1 MKKYVIAIIAIF
13 SLLFISCINTEIT
26 LSGTVLDKKDGMP
39 IANAKVSDGT
49 YGKGN
54 MGITDS
60 MGQFSYITYCEEHT
74 IEISAEGY
82 KTIKATLKTPL
93 FINKNEITIGI
104 ELEKE

>member
-13 SLLFISCINTEIT
+13 PLLFISCINTEIT
-26 LSGTVLDKKDGMP
+26 LSGSVLDKKDGMP
-39 IANAKVSDGT
+39 IANAKVSDGN

-82 KTIKATLKTPL
+82 KPIKATLKTSL

-104 ELEKE
+104 ELEKQ